1 MKKIPF
7 LSFFGMT
14 KELTALSSYISI
26 TDDRAA
32 VIENCKQIVE
42 CSEIMAKVLTG
53 SFEIEIWGS
62 GLTMSNFCSDSVQT
76 GSYRDFIENKNCE
89 FGLEEV
95 FKSIFPIKDF
105 SGTGELEFV
114 KYELEEP
121 KYDVDEC
128 IKRDMT
134 YAAPVKATLRLVVWD
149 VDEATGSRSIHDIKE
164 QDVYMGDIPLMTDK
178 GTFIVNGTER
188 VVVSQMH
195 RSPGVF
201 FDNDK
206 GKTVASGK
214 YLFAA
219 RVIPYRGSWLD
230 FEFDA
235 KDLLYARID
244 RRRKLPVTSI
254 LYSLYSKET
263 EEKLKELAK
272 EGKKID
278 RSEIKGMDKEE
289 ILSYFYDVDTYVAD
303 KKGWKSKFVPE
314 RFRGVKFA
322 FDLIDAESGKTV
334 WESGKKI
341 PARAAQKLV
350 DEGLEFYRV
359 AEDQLL
365 GKFLATA
372 LVEKKTGEV
381 VADAGAEINQELLD
395 KIKEAK
401 INEIKVLYI
410 DNVNVGPYI
419 RNTLEVDKNHSR
431 EDALLD
437 IYRVMRPGEPPTYET
452 ADALFKSLFFDN
464 ERYDLSS
471 VGRVKMNT
479 ALDIPFEEAPDT
491 YRTLRKDDILRIVK
505 RLVELRDGH
514 GEVDDIDHLGN
525 RRVRSVGELMENQYR
540 MGLLRMERAIRE
552 RMSSEVLNNVK
563 PQDLV
568 NAKPI
573 ASVIREF
580 FGSSQLS
587 QFMDQNN
594 PLSEITHKRRLSA
607 LGPGGLSRDRAGFEV
622 RDVHPTH
629 YGRICPIET
638 PEGPNIGLINSLS
651 TYARINKYGFIECP
665 YRKIVN
671 GRVTDEVVYL
681 SADQEGKYIIAE
693 ANAEVRDD
701 GTFVKDT
708 IACRKAGEFEF
719 HAPEDI
725 NFIDVSP
732 KQLVSVATALIPFL
746 ENDDANRALMGSN
759 MQRQGVPLLRSE
771 APLVGTGMEATVA
784 KDSGAT
790 VVCKYDGVVDAV
802 DANRIVVRSM
812 NKNSDGVG
820 VEIYKLSKF
829 RRSNQ
834 NTCINQVPLVKVG
847 DVVKAGDIMA
857 DGPCT
862 DMGELALGKNMLV
875 AFMPW
880 NGLNYEDA
888 ILLSERV
895 SRDDVLTSLHIE
907 EFEVMARD
915 TKLGQEEITRDI
927 PNVGEEALRNLDEA
941 GIVYIG
947 AEVKAGDI
955 LVGKVTPKGESPVT
969 PEEKLLRAI
978 FGEKA
983 SDVRDTSL
991 RVQPGIEGIVVD
1003 VHVFSRRGVEKDE
1016 RALAI
1021 EQQEISQLAKD
1032 RDDEIAIIRKVF
1044 DARLKEMLIGQTVVD
1059 APKGI
1064 AKKSVLTEE
1073 SFADVPSSQWR
1084 KIVVKDE
1091 EVMARIEEF
1100 AAAFDARVA
1109 GVQKHFD
1116 DKVEKVQRGD
1126 DLLPG
1131 VLKTVKVFIATKRKM
1146 QTGDKMAGRHGNKG
1160 TVSRVLPLEDM
1171 PYTEDGTP
1179 VDIVLNPLGVPSRMN
1194 VGQILETH
1202 LGWAA
1207 KELGKQLN
1215 EMCEQY
1221 KRGEKTLEEL
1231 NNKLKEIY
1239 GEKQYKRE
1247 IADLTTE
1254 EKVEMIKNVKN
1265 GIPMATP
1272 VFDGAHE
1279 EDINRMLSMAG
1290 LPTSGQID
1298 LYDGRT
1304 GEKFDRKVTVGIIY
1318 MIKLHHI
1325 VDEKMHARSVGPY
1338 SLVTQQ
1344 PLGGKA
1350 QFGGQ
1355 RFGEM
1360 EVWALQAYGAA
1371 YTLQEMMT
1379 VKSDDVNGR
1388 TKVYEAIVRGE
1399 EGFEAGAP
1407 ESFNVLVKEIKSLCL
1422 NIELQNEAV

>member
-1 MKKIPF
+1 MKESYTSKRRVRKNFGKI
-7 LSFFGMT
+7 
-14 KELTALSSYISI
+14 
-26 TDDRAA
+26 DA
-32 VIENCKQIVE
+32 VSEMPSLIE
-42 CSEIMAKVLTG
+42 
-53 SFEIEIWGS
+53 
-62 GLTMSNFCSDSVQT
+62 VQT
-76 GSYRDFIENKNCE
+76 GSYASFIEENKNAEPCE

-105 SGTGELEFV
+105 SGNGELEFV

-149 VDEATGSRSIHDIKE
+149 TDEATGAKSIHDIKE

-178 GTFIVNGTER
+178 GTFICNGTER

-201 FDNDK
+201 FDHDK

-235 KDLLYARID
+235 KDLVYARID

-263 EEKLKELAK
+263 EEKIKQLAK

-278 RSEIKGMDKEE
+278 RAEVKGMDKEE
-289 ILSYFYDVDTYVAD
+289 ILNYFYETDTYVAD
-303 KKGWKSKFVPE
+303 KKNWKAKFVPE
-314 RFRGVKFA
+314 RMKGVKFD
-322 FDLIDAESGKTV
+322 FDLINAKSGDVVLERGRKLTPR
-334 WESGKKI
+334 S
-341 PARAAQKLV
+341 AQKLA
-350 DEGLEFYRV
+350 DEGLEYYV
-359 AEDQLL
+359 VSKEQMY
-365 GKFLATA
+365 GKFLAGNVVDA
-372 LVEKKTGEV
+372 KTGEII
-381 VADAGAEINQELLD
+381 AEAGAELNEELLD
-395 KIKEAK
+395 KIAKAK
-401 INEIKVLYI
+401 IGEIKTLFI
-410 DNVNVGPYI
+410 DGVNVGPYI
-419 RNTLEVDKNHSR
+419 RNTLEADKNSCR
-431 EDALLD
+431 EEALLD

-452 ADALFKSLFFDN
+452 ADQLFKSLFFDN

-471 VGRVKMNT
+471 VGRVKMNV
-479 ALDIPFEEAPDT
+479 ALDISFDDAPDT

-505 RLVELRDGH
+505 RLVELRDGK

-607 LGPGGLSRDRAGFEV
+607 LGPGGLSRERAGFEV

-665 YRKIVN
+665 YRKVVN
-671 GRVTDEVVYL
+671 GVVTNEVVYL
-681 SADQEGKYIIAE
+681 SANEEGKFKIAE
-693 ANAEVRDD
+693 ANAKVKED
-701 GTFVKDT
+701 GHFENDL

-719 HAPEDI
+719 AHPEEID
-725 NFIDVSP
+725 FIDVSP

-790 VVCKYDGVVDAV
+790 VVAKYDGIVDAV
-802 DANRIVVRSM
+802 DANRIVVRS
-812 NKNSDGVG
+812 KDGNAADMG
-820 VEIYKLSKF
+820 VEIYKLQKF

-847 DVVKAGDIMA
+847 DEVKAGDIMA

-862 DMGELALGKNMLV
+862 DMGELALGKNVLV

-895 SRDDVLTSLHIE
+895 SRDDVFTSLHIE

-1016 RALAI
+1016 RALSI
-1021 EQQEISQLAKD
+1021 EQEEISQLAKD
-1032 RDDEIAIIRKVF
+1032 RDDEIAIIRRNY
-1044 DARLKEMLIGQTVVD
+1044 DARLKSMLLGQVVVD

-1064 AKKSVLTEE
+1064 AKNSTLTEE
-1073 SFADVPSSQWR
+1073 ALETVPSSQWR
-1084 KIVVKDE
+1084 KIIVKDE
-1091 EVMARIEEF
+1091 DVMAKVEEF
-1100 AAAFDARVA
+1100 SAAFDARVEKI
-1109 GVQKHFD
+1109 QKHFD
-1116 DKVEKVQRGD
+1116 NKVEKVQRGD

-1131 VLKTVKVFIATKRKM
+1131 VLKMVKVFIATKRKI
-1146 QTGDKMAGRHGNKG
+1146 QSGDKIAGRHGNKG
-1160 TVSRVLPLEDM
+1160 TISRVLPLQDM
-1171 PYTEDGTP
+1171 PYMEDGTP

-1207 KELGKQLN
+1207 SELGKQLN

-1221 KRGEKTLEEL
+1221 KRGEKTIDEL
-1231 NNKLKEIY
+1231 NAKLKAIY
-1239 GEKQYKRE
+1239 GEKQYKNDIE
-1247 IADLTTE
+1247 PMNEA
-1254 EKVEMIKNVKN
+1254 EKLEMISNLKN
-1265 GIPMATP
+1265 GVPMATP

-1279 EDINRMLSMAG
+1279 DDINNMLELAG

-1304 GEKFDRKVTVGIIY
+1304 GEKFDRKVTVGTIY

-1371 YTLQEMMT
+1371 YTLQEMLT

-1388 TKVYEAIVRGE
+1388 TKVYEAIVRGDD
-1399 EGFEAGAP
+1399 GFEAGVP

-1422 NIELQNEAV
+1422 NVELLNEEV

>member
-1 MKKIPF
+1 
-7 LSFFGMT
+7 
-14 KELTALSSYISI
+14 
-26 TDDRAA
+26 
-32 VIENCKQIVE
+32 
-42 CSEIMAKVLTG
+42 
-53 SFEIEIWGS
+53 
-62 GLTMSNFCSDSVQT
+62 
-76 GSYRDFIENKNCE
+76 
-89 FGLEEV
+89 
-95 FKSIFPIKDF
+95 
-105 SGTGELEFV
+105 
-114 KYELEEP
+114 
-121 KYDVDEC
+121 
-128 IKRDMT
+128 
-134 YAAPVKATLRLVVWD
+134 
-149 VDEATGSRSIHDIKE
+149 
-164 QDVYMGDIPLMTDK
+164 
-178 GTFIVNGTER
+178 
-188 VVVSQMH
+188 
-195 RSPGVF
+195 
-201 FDNDK
+201 
-206 GKTVASGK
+206 
-214 YLFAA
+214 
-219 RVIPYRGSWLD
+219 
-230 FEFDA
+230 
-235 KDLLYARID
+235 
-244 RRRKLPVTSI
+244 
-254 LYSLYSKET
+254 
-263 EEKLKELAK
+263 
-272 EGKKID
+272 
-278 RSEIKGMDKEE
+278 
-289 ILSYFYDVDTYVAD
+289 
-303 KKGWKSKFVPE
+303 
-314 RFRGVKFA
+314 
-322 FDLIDAESGKTV
+322 
-334 WESGKKI
+334 
-341 PARAAQKLV
+341 
-350 DEGLEFYRV
+350 
-359 AEDQLL
+359 
-365 GKFLATA
+365 
-372 LVEKKTGEV
+372 
-381 VADAGAEINQELLD
+381 
-395 KIKEAK
+395 
-401 INEIKVLYI
+401 
-410 DNVNVGPYI
+410 
-419 RNTLEVDKNHSR
+419 
-431 EDALLD
+431 
-437 IYRVMRPGEPPTYET
+437 
-452 ADALFKSLFFDN
+452 
-464 ERYDLSS
+464 
-471 VGRVKMNT
+471 
-479 ALDIPFEEAPDT
+479 
-491 YRTLRKDDILRIVK
+491 
-505 RLVELRDGH
+505 
-514 GEVDDIDHLGN
+514 
-525 RRVRSVGELMENQYR
+525 
-540 MGLLRMERAIRE
+540 
-552 RMSSEVLNNVK
+552 
-563 PQDLV
+563 
-568 NAKPI
+568 
-573 ASVIREF
+573 
-580 FGSSQLS
+580 
-587 QFMDQNN
+587 
-594 PLSEITHKRRLSA
+594 
-607 LGPGGLSRDRAGFEV
+607 
-622 RDVHPTH
+622 
-629 YGRICPIET
+629 
-638 PEGPNIGLINSLS
+638 
-651 TYARINKYGFIECP
+651 
-665 YRKIVN
+665 
-671 GRVTDEVVYL
+671 
-681 SADQEGKYIIAE
+681 
-693 ANAEVRDD
+693 
-701 GTFVKDT
+701 
-708 IACRKAGEFEF
+708 
-719 HAPEDI
+719 
-725 NFIDVSP
+725 
-732 KQLVSVATALIPFL
+732 
-746 ENDDANRALMGSN
+746 

-1044 DARLKEMLIGQTVVD
+1044 DARLKEMLIGQTVID

-1073 SFADVPSSQWR
+1073 SFADIPSSQWR

-1100 AAAFDARVA
+1100 AAAFDTRVA

>member
-1 MKKIPF
+1 MLESYTGKRRVRRSFGKI
-7 LSFFGMT
+7 
-14 KELTALSSYISI
+14 
-26 TDDRAA
+26 DA
-32 VIENCKQIVE
+32 VADMPNLIE
-42 CSEIMAKVLTG
+42 
-53 SFEIEIWGS
+53 
-62 GLTMSNFCSDSVQT
+62 VQK
-76 GSYRDFIENKNCE
+76 GSYDSFIEADKNAEKSE

-95 FKSIFPIKDF
+95 FNSIFPIKDF
-105 SGTGELEFV
+105 SGNGELEFV

-121 KYDVDEC
+121 KYDVEEC
-128 IKRDMT
+128 FKRDMT
-134 YAAPVKATLRLVVWD
+134 YAAPIKATLRLVVWD
-149 VDEATGSRSIHDIKE
+149 TDEATGAKSIHDIKE

-178 GTFIVNGTER
+178 GTFIFNGTER

-201 FDNDK
+201 FDHDK

-219 RVIPYRGSWLD
+219 RIIPYRGSWLD

-263 EEKLKELAK
+263 EEKIKELAK

-278 RSEIKGMDKEE
+278 PSEIKGMSKEE
-289 ILSYFYDVDTYVAD
+289 ILAYFYDVETFVAD
-303 KKGWKSKFVPE
+303 KKNWKAKFIPE
-314 RFRGVKFA
+314 RVKGVKFD
-322 FDLIDAESGKTV
+322 FDLINVKTGEV
-334 WESGKKI
+334 AWEAGKKLTV
-341 PARAAQKLV
+341 RSAQKLV
-350 DEGLEFYRV
+350 DDGLEYFQV
-359 AEDQLL
+359 APQQLI

-372 LVEKKTGEV
+372 VVEKKTGEII
-381 VADAGAEINQELLD
+381 ADAGDEITEELLANIT
-395 KIKEAK
+395 KAK
-401 INEIKVLYI
+401 IGEIKTLYI
-410 DNVNVGPYI
+410 DGVNVGPYI
-419 RNTLEVDKNHSR
+419 RNTLAVDKNSCR
-431 EDALLD
+431 EEALLD
-437 IYRVMRPGEPPTYET
+437 IYRVMRPGEPPLLET
-452 ADALFKSLFFDN
+452 AEQLFKSLFFDL

-471 VGRVKMNT
+471 VGRVKMNI

-491 YRTLRKDDILRIVK
+491 LRVLRGDDILRIVK
-505 RLVELRDGH
+505 RLVELRDGK

-552 RMSSEVLNNVK
+552 RMSSEVLANVK

-573 ASVIREF
+573 AAVIREF

-607 LGPGGLSRDRAGFEV
+607 LGPGGLSRERAGFEV

-665 YRKIVN
+665 YRKVVD
-671 GRVTDEVVYL
+671 GVVTSEVVYL
-681 SADQEGKYIIAE
+681 SADEEGKFKIAE
-693 ANAEVRDD
+693 ANAKVKADGHFEDD
-701 GTFVKDT
+701 L

-719 HAPEDI
+719 AQPEEID
-725 NFIDVSP
+725 FIDVSP

-771 APLVGTGMEATVA
+771 APLVGTGIEAAVA

-790 VVCKYDGVVDAV
+790 VVAKYDGIVDAV
-802 DANRIVVRSM
+802 DANRIVVRS
-812 NKNSDGVG
+812 KDGNATDVG

-847 DVVKAGDIMA
+847 DEVKAGDIMA

-862 DMGELALGKNMLV
+862 DMGELALGKNVLV

-895 SRDDVLTSLHIE
+895 SRDDVFTSLHIE

-1016 RALAI
+1016 RALSI
-1021 EQQEISQLAKD
+1021 EQEEISQLAKD
-1032 RDDEIAIIRKVF
+1032 RDDELAIIRRSF
-1044 DARLKEMLIGQTVVD
+1044 ETRLKSMLLGQTVVD

-1064 AKKSVLTEE
+1064 AKNAVVSEE
-1073 SFADVPSSQWR
+1073 ILAELPSSQWR
-1084 KIVVKDE
+1084 KIVVSDE
-1091 EVMARIEEF
+1091 DVMAKVEELL
-1100 AAAFDARVA
+1100 AAFDARNA
-1109 GVQKHFD
+1109 KIQKHFE

-1131 VLKTVKVFIATKRKM
+1131 VLKMVKVFIATKRKI
-1146 QTGDKMAGRHGNKG
+1146 QSGDKIAGRHGNKG
-1160 TVSRVLPLEDM
+1160 TISRVLPLQDM
-1171 PYTEDGTP
+1171 PYMEDGTP

-1221 KRGEKTLEEL
+1221 KRGEKTLDEL
-1231 NNKLKEIY
+1231 NNRLREVY
-1239 GEKQYKRE
+1239 GEKQYNRD
-1247 IADLTTE
+1247 IAPMNEPELL
-1254 EKVEMIKNVKN
+1254 EMVSNLKSGV
-1265 GIPMATP
+1265 PTATP

-1279 EDINRMLSMAG
+1279 EDINNMLSMAG

-1371 YTLQEMMT
+1371 YTLQEMLT

-1388 TKVYEAIVRGE
+1388 TKVYESIVRGDD
-1399 EGFEAGAP
+1399 GFEAGIP

-1422 NIELQNEAV
+1422 NVEMLSDEA

>member
-1 MKKIPF
+1 
-7 LSFFGMT
+7 
-14 KELTALSSYISI
+14 
-26 TDDRAA
+26 
-32 VIENCKQIVE
+32 
-42 CSEIMAKVLTG
+42 
-53 SFEIEIWGS
+53 
-62 GLTMSNFCSDSVQT
+62 
-76 GSYRDFIENKNCE
+76 
-89 FGLEEV
+89 
-95 FKSIFPIKDF
+95 
-105 SGTGELEFV
+105 
-114 KYELEEP
+114 
-121 KYDVDEC
+121 
-128 IKRDMT
+128 
-134 YAAPVKATLRLVVWD
+134 
-149 VDEATGSRSIHDIKE
+149 
-164 QDVYMGDIPLMTDK
+164 
-178 GTFIVNGTER
+178 
-188 VVVSQMH
+188 
-195 RSPGVF
+195 
-201 FDNDK
+201 
-206 GKTVASGK
+206 
-214 YLFAA
+214 
-219 RVIPYRGSWLD
+219 
-230 FEFDA
+230 
-235 KDLLYARID
+235 
-244 RRRKLPVTSI
+244 
-254 LYSLYSKET
+254 
-263 EEKLKELAK
+263 
-272 EGKKID
+272 
-278 RSEIKGMDKEE
+278 
-289 ILSYFYDVDTYVAD
+289 
-303 KKGWKSKFVPE
+303 
-314 RFRGVKFA
+314 
-322 FDLIDAESGKTV
+322 
-334 WESGKKI
+334 
-341 PARAAQKLV
+341 
-350 DEGLEFYRV
+350 
-359 AEDQLL
+359 
-365 GKFLATA
+365 
-372 LVEKKTGEV
+372 
-381 VADAGAEINQELLD
+381 
-395 KIKEAK
+395 
-401 INEIKVLYI
+401 
-410 DNVNVGPYI
+410 
-419 RNTLEVDKNHSR
+419 
-431 EDALLD
+431 
-437 IYRVMRPGEPPTYET
+437 
-452 ADALFKSLFFDN
+452 
-464 ERYDLSS
+464 
-471 VGRVKMNT
+471 
-479 ALDIPFEEAPDT
+479 
-491 YRTLRKDDILRIVK
+491 
-505 RLVELRDGH
+505 
-514 GEVDDIDHLGN
+514 
-525 RRVRSVGELMENQYR
+525 
-540 MGLLRMERAIRE
+540 
-552 RMSSEVLNNVK
+552 
-563 PQDLV
+563 
-568 NAKPI
+568 
-573 ASVIREF
+573 
-580 FGSSQLS
+580 
-587 QFMDQNN
+587 
-594 PLSEITHKRRLSA
+594 
-607 LGPGGLSRDRAGFEV
+607 
-622 RDVHPTH
+622 
-629 YGRICPIET
+629 
-638 PEGPNIGLINSLS
+638 
-651 TYARINKYGFIECP
+651 
-665 YRKIVN
+665 
-671 GRVTDEVVYL
+671 
-681 SADQEGKYIIAE
+681 
-693 ANAEVRDD
+693 
-701 GTFVKDT
+701 
-708 IACRKAGEFEF
+708 
-719 HAPEDI
+719 
-725 NFIDVSP
+725 
-732 KQLVSVATALIPFL
+732 
-746 ENDDANRALMGSN
+746 
-759 MQRQGVPLLRSE
+759 
-771 APLVGTGMEATVA
+771 MEATVA

>member
-1 MKKIPF
+1 MKESYTSKKRVRKNFGKI
-7 LSFFGMT
+7 
-14 KELTALSSYISI
+14 
-26 TDDRAA
+26 DA
-32 VIENCKQIVE
+32 VIDMP
-42 CSEIMAKVLTG
+42 SL
-53 SFEIEIWGS
+53 IE
-62 GLTMSNFCSDSVQT
+62 VQT
-76 GSYRDFIENKNCE
+76 GSYSSFINNVEMDGSHCE

-95 FKSIFPIKDF
+95 FKSVFPISDF
-105 SGTGELEFV
+105 AGNGELEFV

-128 IKRDMT
+128 LRRDLT
-134 YAAPVKATLRLVVWD
+134 YSAPVKATLRLVVFD
-149 VDEATGSRSIHDIKE
+149 VDEATGSKSIHDIKE
-164 QDVYMGDIPLMTDK
+164 QEVYMGDLPLMTDR
-178 GTFIVNGTER
+178 GTFIFNGTER

-201 FDNDK
+201 FDSDQ
-206 GKTVASGK
+206 GKTTNTGK
-214 YLFAA
+214 LLFAA
-219 RVIPYRGSWLD
+219 RIIPYRGSWLD

-235 KDLLYARID
+235 KDILYARID
-244 RRRKLPVTSI
+244 RRRKLPLTSL

-263 EEKLKELAK
+263 MDRIAKGEDVPDEEL
-272 EGKKID
+272 
-278 RSEIKGMDKEE
+278 KGMDKEE
-289 ILSYFYDVDTYVAD
+289 ILSYFYEADTYTAS
-303 KKGWKSKFVPE
+303 KKGWKVSFNAEHMKGV
-314 RFRGVKFA
+314 RFD
-322 FDLIDAESGKTV
+322 FDLVDAKTGKVV
-334 WESGKKI
+334 WEANKKLT
-341 PARAAQKLV
+341 PRMAKKLAEDGLESYLV
-350 DEGLEFYRV
+350 DDVRLY
-359 AEDQLL
+359 
-365 GKFLATA
+365 GKYLAKA
-372 LVEKKTGEV
+372 VVDKKTGEII
-381 VADAGAEINQELLD
+381 ADAGAELNEEVLG
-395 KIKEAK
+395 KIKDAK
-401 INEIKVLYI
+401 INELQILFI
-410 DNVNVGPYI
+410 DGVNVGPYI
-419 RNTLEVDKNHSR
+419 RNTLEVDKNHCR
-431 EDALLD
+431 EEALLD
-437 IYRVMRPGEPPTYET
+437 IYRVMRPGEPATL
-452 ADALFKSLFFDN
+452 DASHQLFKALFFDN

-471 VGRVKMNT
+471 VGRVKMNH
-479 ALDIPFEEAPDT
+479 ALDIDFNDAPDT
-491 YRTLRKDDILRIVK
+491 CRVLRKDDILRIVK
-505 RLVELRDGH
+505 HLIDLRDGK
-514 GEVDDIDHLGN
+514 GEPDDIDHLGN

-552 RMSSEVLNNVK
+552 KMGAEVLNNVK

-573 ASVIREF
+573 AAVVREF

-607 LGPGGLSRDRAGFEV
+607 LGPGGLSRERAGIEV

-638 PEGPNIGLINSLS
+638 PEGPNIGLINSLA

-665 YRKIVN
+665 YRKVVN
-671 GRVTDEVVYL
+671 GVVTKDVVYL
-681 SADQEGKYIIAE
+681 SADEEGKVIIAE
-693 ANAEVRDD
+693 ANAKVKDD
-701 GTFVKDT
+701 GHFEHDMIT
-708 IACRKAGEFEF
+708 CRKNGEVLF
-719 HAPEDI
+719 AKPEEI
-725 NFIDVSP
+725 NYIDVSP

-759 MQRQGVPLLRSE
+759 MQRQGVPLLRNE
-771 APLVGTGMEATVA
+771 APLVGTGIEATVA

-790 VVCKYDGVVDAV
+790 LVAKYDGIVDSV
-802 DANRIVVRSM
+802 DANRIVIRSDDKHAS
-812 NKNSDGVG
+812 NVG
-820 VEIYKLSKF
+820 VEIYRLQKF

-847 DVVKAGDIMA
+847 DKIKAGDIIA

-862 DMGELALGKNMLV
+862 DLGELALGKNVLV

-888 ILLSERV
+888 ILLSERI

-915 TKLGQEEITRDI
+915 TKLGAEEITRDI

-991 RVQPGIEGIVVD
+991 RVQPGIEGVVVD
-1003 VHVFSRRGVEKDE
+1003 VQVFSRRGIEKDE
-1016 RALAI
+1016 RALSI
-1021 EQQEISQLAKD
+1021 EQEEISHLAKD
-1032 RDDEIAIIRKVF
+1032 RDDEIAIVRRSF
-1044 DARLKEMLIGQTVVD
+1044 DARLKAMLIDQTTVD
-1059 APKGI
+1059 APKEIG
-1064 AKKSVLTEE
+1064 KKVKLTAEILD
-1073 SFADVPSSQWR
+1073 SVPSALWR
-1084 KIVVKDE
+1084 KIAVKDE
-1091 EVMARIEEF
+1091 KVMREIEEF
-1100 AAAFDARVA
+1100 TAAFDARVA
-1109 GVQKHFD
+1109 KIHAHFEN
-1116 DKVEKVQRGD
+1116 KVEKVQRGD

-1131 VLKTVKVFIATKRKM
+1131 VMKMVKVFIATKRKM

-1160 TVSRVLPLEDM
+1160 TVSRVLPLQDM
-1171 PYTEDGTP
+1171 PYMEDGTP

-1215 EMCEQY
+1215 ELCEQY
-1221 KRGEKTLEEL
+1221 KKGEKTLEDL
-1231 NNKLKEIY
+1231 NNRLKEIY
-1239 GEKQYKRE
+1239 GEKQYKAE
-1247 IADLTTE
+1247 IAPLNKA
-1254 EKVEMIKNVKN
+1254 EKMELVSHLKD

-1272 VFDGAHE
+1272 VFDGATGD
-1279 EDINRMLSMAG
+1279 DINRMLEMAG

-1371 YTLQEMMT
+1371 YTLQEMLT
-1379 VKSDDVNGR
+1379 VKSDDVSGR
-1388 TKVYEAIVRGE
+1388 TKVYESIIRGE
-1399 EGFEAGAP
+1399 DTFNTGVP

-1422 NIELQNEAV
+1422 NVEMLNEEV

>member
-1 MKKIPF
+1 MKESYTSKRRVRRN
-7 LSFFGMT
+7 FGR
-14 KELTALSSYISI
+14 I
-26 TDDRAA
+26 DA
-32 VIENCKQIVE
+32 VADMPSLIE
-42 CSEIMAKVLTG
+42 
-53 SFEIEIWGS
+53 
-62 GLTMSNFCSDSVQT
+62 VQT
-76 GSYRDFIENKNCE
+76 GSYADFIETNREKGQCE

-105 SGTGELEFV
+105 SGNGELEFV

-149 VDEATGSRSIHDIKE
+149 VDEATGAKSIHDIKE

-178 GTFIVNGTER
+178 GTFIFNGTER

-201 FDNDK
+201 FDHDK

-219 RVIPYRGSWLD
+219 RIIPYRGSWLD

-235 KDLLYARID
+235 KDLVYARID

-263 EEKLKELAK
+263 EDKIKELKAQ
-272 EGKKID
+272 GKKID
-278 RSEIKGMDKEE
+278 PSEIKGMDKEE

-303 KKGWKSKFVPE
+303 KKNWKVKFMPE
-314 RFRGVKFA
+314 RMKGVKFD
-322 FDLIDAESGKTV
+322 FDLINTKTGEVV
-334 WESGKKI
+334 WEKGKKLT
-341 PARAAQKLV
+341 PRSAQKLV
-350 DEGLEFYRV
+350 DEGLEYYRI
-359 AEDQLL
+359 APDQLF

-372 LVEKKTGEV
+372 VINPKTGEV
-381 VADAGAEINQELLD
+381 IADAGTELNEEVLNN
-395 KIKEAK
+395 ISSAK
-401 INEIKVLYI
+401 VGEIKVLYI
-410 DNVNVGPYI
+410 DGVNVGPYI
-419 RNTLEVDKNHSR
+419 RNTLEMDKNHNR
-431 EDALLD
+431 EEALLD

-452 ADALFKSLFFDN
+452 ADQLFRALFFDN

-471 VGRVKMNT
+471 VGRVKMNV
-479 ALDIPFEEAPDT
+479 ALDISFEDAPDT

-505 RLVELRDGH
+505 RLVELRDGK

-552 RMSSEVLNNVK
+552 RMSSESLNNVK

-665 YRKIVN
+665 YRKVVN
-671 GRVTDEVVYL
+671 GVVTNEVVYL
-681 SADQEGKYIIAE
+681 SADEESKYKIAE
-693 ANAEVRDD
+693 ANAKVKDD
-701 GTFVKDT
+701 GHFENDL

-719 HAPEDI
+719 AHPEEVD
-725 NFIDVSP
+725 FIDVSP
-732 KQLVSVATALIPFL
+732 QQLVSVATALIPFL
-746 ENDDANRALMGSN
+746 ENDDANRALMGAN

-771 APLVGTGMEATVA
+771 APLVGTGMEAAVA

-790 VVCKYDGVVDAV
+790 VVAKYDGIVDAV
-802 DANRIVVRSM
+802 DANRIVVRSL
-812 NKNSDGVG
+812 NDNVADAG
-820 VEIYKLSKF
+820 VEIYKLQKF

-847 DVVKAGDIMA
+847 DHVKAGDIMA

-862 DMGELALGKNMLV
+862 DMGELALGRNLLV

-888 ILLSERV
+888 ILLSENI
-895 SRDDVLTSLHIE
+895 SRKDILTSLHIE

-1016 RALAI
+1016 RALSI
-1021 EQQEISQLAKD
+1021 EQEEISQLAKD
-1032 RDDEIAIIRKVF
+1032 RDDEIAIIRRSF
-1044 DARLKEMLIGQTVVD
+1044 EARLKSMLLGQKVVD

-1064 AKKSVLTEE
+1064 AKNSTITEE
-1073 SFADVPSSQWR
+1073 ALDSVPSAQWR
-1084 KIVVKDE
+1084 KIVVKNE
-1091 EVMARIEEF
+1091 EVMAKVEEF
-1100 AAAFDARVA
+1100 LAAFDARVER
-1109 GVQKHFD
+1109 VQKHFE

-1131 VLKTVKVFIATKRKM
+1131 VLKMVKVFIATKRKI
-1146 QTGDKMAGRHGNKG
+1146 QTGDKIAGRHGNKG
-1160 TVSRVLPLEDM
+1160 TISRVLPLQDM
-1171 PYTEDGTP
+1171 PYMEDGTP

-1207 KELGKQLN
+1207 SELGKQLN

-1221 KRGEKTLEEL
+1221 KRGEKTIDEL
-1231 NNKLKEIY
+1231 NAKLKAIY
-1239 GEKQYKRE
+1239 GDKQYKNDIE
-1247 IADLTTE
+1247 PMTE
-1254 EKVEMIKNVKN
+1254 AEKLEMISNLKN
-1265 GIPMATP
+1265 GVPMATP

-1279 EDINRMLSMAG
+1279 EDINNMLSLAG

-1304 GEKFDRKVTVGIIY
+1304 GEKFDRKVTVGTIY

-1371 YTLQEMMT
+1371 YTLQEMLT

-1388 TKVYEAIVRGE
+1388 TKVYEAIVRGDD
-1399 EGFEAGAP
+1399 GFEAGVP

-1422 NIELQNEAV
+1422 NVEMLNEEV

>member
-1 MKKIPF
+1 MKESYTSKRRVRRN
-7 LSFFGMT
+7 FGR
-14 KELTALSSYISI
+14 I
-26 TDDRAA
+26 DA
-32 VIENCKQIVE
+32 VADMPSLIE
-42 CSEIMAKVLTG
+42 
-53 SFEIEIWGS
+53 
-62 GLTMSNFCSDSVQT
+62 VQK
-76 GSYRDFIENKNCE
+76 GSYDSFIQAKGAEKCE

-95 FKSIFPIKDF
+95 FKSIFPIRDF
-105 SGTGELEFV
+105 SGNGELEFV
-114 KYELEEP
+114 SYELEEP

-149 VDEATGSRSIHDIKE
+149 TDEATGAKSIHDIKE

-178 GTFIVNGTER
+178 GTFIFNGTER

-201 FDNDK
+201 FDHDK
-206 GKTVASGK
+206 GKTMASGK

-219 RVIPYRGSWLD
+219 RIIPYRGSWLD

-235 KDLLYARID
+235 KDLVYARID
-244 RRRKLPVTSI
+244 RRRKLPVTSV

-263 EEKLKELAK
+263 EDKIAALAK
-272 EGKKID
+272 EGKVID
-278 RSEIKGMDKEE
+278 PADVKGMDKEE
-289 ILSYFYDVDTYVAD
+289 ILNYFYEADTYIAE
-303 KKGWKSKFVPE
+303 KKNWKVKFIPE
-314 RFRGVKFA
+314 RMKGIKFD
-322 FDLIDAESGKTV
+322 FDLVDAKSGEV
-334 WESGKKI
+334 VLEAGKKLS
-341 PARAAQKLV
+341 PRSAKKLA
-350 DEGLEFYRV
+350 DDGLEFYKV
-359 AEDQLL
+359 TAQQML
-365 GKFLATA
+365 GKFLAQNVVVA
-372 LVEKKTGEV
+372 KTGEV
-381 VADAGAEINQELLD
+381 LAEAGDEITEEILEKFAAN
-395 KIKEAK
+395 KIT
-401 INEIKVLYI
+401 EIKTLFI
-410 DNVNVGPYI
+410 DGINVGPYI
-419 RNTLEVDKNHSR
+419 RNTLAADKNTCR
-431 EDALLD
+431 EEALLD
-437 IYRVMRPGEPPTYET
+437 IYRVMRPGDPPTYET
-452 ADALFKSLFFDN
+452 SDALFHALFFDKD
-464 ERYDLSS
+464 RYDLSS
-471 VGRVKMNT
+471 VGRVKINA
-479 ALDIPFEEAPDT
+479 ALDISFEDAPDT
-491 YRTLRKDDILRIVK
+491 LGILRKDDILRIVK
-505 RLVELRDGH
+505 RLCELRDGK

-552 RMSSEVLNNVK
+552 RMSSENLNNVK

-638 PEGPNIGLINSLS
+638 PEGPNIGLINSLA

-665 YRKIVN
+665 YRKVVN
-671 GRVTDEVVYL
+671 GVVTNDVVYL
-681 SADQEGKYIIAE
+681 SANEEGKFKIAE
-693 ANAEVRDD
+693 ANAKVKED
-701 GTFVKDT
+701 GHFENEL

-719 HAPEDI
+719 AHPEEID
-725 NFIDVSP
+725 FIDVSP

-746 ENDDANRALMGSN
+746 ENDDANRALMGAN

-771 APLVGTGMEATVA
+771 APLVGTGVEGVVA

-790 VVCKYDGVVDAV
+790 VVCKADGIVDAV
-802 DANRIVVRSM
+802 DATRIVVRS
-812 NKNSDGVG
+812 KDEHAADAGVD
-820 VEIYKLSKF
+820 IYRLQKF

-847 DVVKAGDIMA
+847 DEVKAGDIMA
-857 DGPCT
+857 DGQCT
-862 DMGELALGKNMLV
+862 EMGELALGKNVLV

-888 ILLSERV
+888 ILLSERI
-895 SRDDVLTSLHIE
+895 SRDDVFTSLHIE

-1016 RALAI
+1016 RALSI
-1021 EQQEISQLAKD
+1021 EQEEISALAKD
-1032 RDDEIAIIRKVF
+1032 RDDEIAIIRRNVE
-1044 DARLKEMLIGQTVVD
+1044 ARLKAMLLGQTVVD
-1059 APKGI
+1059 APKGSI
-1064 AKKSVLTEE
+1064 AKNAKVTEE
-1073 SFADVPSSQWR
+1073 ALDNIPSSQWR

-1091 EVMARIEEF
+1091 TTMANVEELLN
-1100 AAAFDARVA
+1100 AFDSRLEKI
-1109 GVQKHFD
+1109 QKHFD

-1131 VLKTVKVFIATKRKM
+1131 VLKMVKVFIATKRKI
-1146 QTGDKMAGRHGNKG
+1146 QSGDKIAGRHGNKG
-1160 TVSRVLPLEDM
+1160 TISRVLPLQDM
-1171 PYTEDGTP
+1171 PYMEDGTP

-1207 KELGKQLN
+1207 KKLGQQVNELW
-1215 EMCEQY
+1215 EQV
-1221 KRGEKTLEEL
+1221 KAGQKDEKEL
-1231 NNKLKEIY
+1231 RAKLKDVY
-1239 GEKQYKRE
+1239 GEKQYNRE
-1247 IADLTTE
+1247 IANMSSEELDLM
-1254 EKVEMIKNVKN
+1254 VPNLKN

-1272 VFDGAHE
+1272 VFDGASGD
-1279 EDINRMLSMAG
+1279 DINEMLTKAG

-1371 YTLQEMMT
+1371 YTLQEMLT

-1399 EGFEAGAP
+1399 DSFEAGIP
-1407 ESFNVLVKEIKSLCL
+1407 ESFNVLTKEIKSLCL
-1422 NIELQNEAV
+1422 NVELLNEEV

>member
-1 MKKIPF
+1 MKESYTSKRRVRRN
-7 LSFFGMT
+7 FGR
-14 KELTALSSYISI
+14 I
-26 TDDRAA
+26 DA
-32 VIENCKQIVE
+32 VSDMPSLIE
-42 CSEIMAKVLTG
+42 
-53 SFEIEIWGS
+53 
-62 GLTMSNFCSDSVQT
+62 VQT
-76 GSYRDFIENKNCE
+76 GSYADFIESDKEKGQCE

-105 SGTGELEFV
+105 SGSGELEFV

-149 VDEATGSRSIHDIKE
+149 IDEATGAKSIHDIKE

-178 GTFIVNGTER
+178 GTFIFNGTER

-201 FDNDK
+201 FDHDK

-219 RVIPYRGSWLD
+219 RIIPYRGSWLD

-235 KDLLYARID
+235 KDLVYARID

-263 EEKLKELAK
+263 EDKIKELKAQ
-272 EGKKID
+272 GKKID
-278 RSEIKGMDKEE
+278 PSEIKGMDKEE

-303 KKGWKSKFVPE
+303 KKAWKVKFLPE
-314 RFRGVKFA
+314 RMKGVKFD
-322 FDLIDAESGKTV
+322 FDLVNTKTGETV
-334 WESGKKI
+334 WEKGKKLT
-341 PARAAQKLV
+341 PRSAQKLA
-350 DEGLEFYRV
+350 DEGLEFYKV
-359 AEDQLL
+359 SPDQLF

-372 LVEKKTGEV
+372 VINPKTGEII
-381 VADAGAEINQELLD
+381 ADAGAELNEEVLTNISA
-395 KIKEAK
+395 AK
-401 INEIKVLYI
+401 VGEIKVLYI

-419 RNTLEVDKNHSR
+419 RNTLEADKNHNR
-431 EDALLD
+431 EEALLD

-452 ADALFKSLFFDN
+452 ADQLFRSLFFDN
-464 ERYDLSS
+464 DRYDLSS
-471 VGRVKMNT
+471 VGRVKMNV
-479 ALDIPFEEAPDT
+479 ALDISFEDAPDT

-505 RLVELRDGH
+505 RLVELRDGK

-552 RMSSEVLNNVK
+552 RMSSESLNNVK

-665 YRKIVN
+665 YRKVVN
-671 GRVTDEVVYL
+671 GVVTNEVVYL
-681 SADQEGKYIIAE
+681 SANEEGKFKIAE
-693 ANAEVRDD
+693 ANAKVKDD
-701 GTFVKDT
+701 GHFENDL

-719 HAPEDI
+719 AHPEEVD
-725 NFIDVSP
+725 FIDVSP
-732 KQLVSVATALIPFL
+732 QQLVSVATALIPFL
-746 ENDDANRALMGSN
+746 ENDDANRALMGAN

-790 VVCKYDGVVDAV
+790 VVAKYDGIVDAV
-802 DANRIVVRSM
+802 DANRIVVRSL
-812 NKNSDGVG
+812 NDNVADAG
-820 VEIYKLSKF
+820 VEIYKLQKF

-847 DVVKAGDIMA
+847 DHVKAGDIMA

-862 DMGELALGKNMLV
+862 DMGELALGRNLLV

-888 ILLSERV
+888 ILLSENI
-895 SRDDVLTSLHIE
+895 SRNDVLTSLHIE

-1016 RALAI
+1016 RALSI
-1021 EQQEISQLAKD
+1021 EQEEISQLAKD
-1032 RDDEIAIIRKVF
+1032 RDDEIAIIRRSF
-1044 DARLKEMLIGQTVVD
+1044 EARLQSMLMGQKVVD

-1064 AKKSVLTEE
+1064 AKNATITEE
-1073 SFADVPSSQWR
+1073 VLSAVPSSQWR

-1100 AAAFDARVA
+1100 LAAFDARVEK
-1109 GVQKHFD
+1109 VQKHFEN
-1116 DKVEKVQRGD
+1116 KVEKVQRGD

-1131 VLKTVKVFIATKRKM
+1131 VLKMVKVFIATKRKI
-1146 QTGDKMAGRHGNKG
+1146 QTGDKIAGRHGNKG
-1160 TVSRVLPLEDM
+1160 TISRVLPLQDM
-1171 PYTEDGTP
+1171 PYMEDGTP

-1207 KELGKQLN
+1207 SELGKQLN

-1221 KRGEKTLEEL
+1221 KRGEKTIDEL
-1231 NNKLKEIY
+1231 HAKLKAIY
-1239 GEKQYKRE
+1239 GEKQYKNDIE
-1247 IADLTTE
+1247 PMNEA
-1254 EKVEMIKNVKN
+1254 EKLEMISNLKN
-1265 GIPMATP
+1265 GVPMATP

-1279 EDINRMLSMAG
+1279 DDINNMLELAG

-1304 GEKFDRKVTVGIIY
+1304 GEKFDRKVTVGTIY

-1371 YTLQEMMT
+1371 YTLQEMLT

-1388 TKVYEAIVRGE
+1388 TKVYEAIVRGDD
-1399 EGFEAGAP
+1399 GFEAGVP

-1422 NIELQNEAV
+1422 NVELLNEEV

>member
-1 MKKIPF
+1 MTESYTSKKRVRKN
-7 LSFFGMT
+7 FGRI
-14 KELTALSSYISI
+14 E
-26 TDDRAA
+26 A
-32 VIENCKQIVE
+32 VMDMPNLI
-42 CSEIMAKVLTG
+42 
-53 SFEIEIWGS
+53 
-62 GLTMSNFCSDSVQT
+62 DVQT
-76 GSYRDFIENKNCE
+76 GSYKSFIENIDVEGNHCE

-95 FKSIFPIKDF
+95 FKSIFPIKDY
-105 SGTGELEFV
+105 SGTGELDFV
-114 KYELEEP
+114 KYVLEEP
-121 KYDVDEC
+121 KYDEEEC
-128 IKRDMT
+128 IRRDMT
-134 YAAPVKATLRLVVWD
+134 YAAPIKATLRLIVWD
-149 VDEATGSRSIHDIKE
+149 VDEASGSRTIRDIKE
-164 QDVYMGDIPLMTDK
+164 QDVYMGDIPLMTEK
-178 GTFIVNGTER
+178 GTFIFNGTER

-201 FDNDK
+201 FDSDG
-206 GKTVASGK
+206 GKTISSGK
-214 YLFAA
+214 KLFSA
-219 RVIPYRGSWLD
+219 RIIPYRGSWLD

-235 KDLLYARID
+235 KDLIYARID

-263 EEKLKELAK
+263 EEKIAQLAK
-272 EGKKID
+272 EGKTIALED
-278 RSEIKGMDKEE
+278 VKGMDKEE
-289 ILSYFYDVDTYVAD
+289 ILNSFYETETYTAE
-303 KKGWKSKFVPE
+303 KKAWKMKFEPS
-314 RFRGVKFA
+314 RMKGVKFDFA
-322 FDLIDAESGKTV
+322 LVNAANGETV
-334 WESGKKI
+334 WDAGKKLT
-341 PARAAQKLV
+341 PRSAQKLA
-350 DEGLEFYRV
+350 DEGLEYFVVSKEQMY
-359 AEDQLL
+359 
-365 GKFLATA
+365 GKFLAKNIVVA
-372 LVEKKTGEV
+372 KTGEIL
-381 VADAGAEINQELLD
+381 AEAGDEINEELLKTLTD
-395 KIKEAK
+395 NKIKS
-401 INEIKVLYI
+401 IDVLYI
-410 DNVNVGPYI
+410 DGLNVGPYI
-419 RNTLEVDKNHSR
+419 RNTLAADKNSNR
-431 EDALLD
+431 QEALFD
-437 IYRVMRPGEPPTYET
+437 VYRVMRPGEPATYEA
-452 ADALFKSLFFDN
+452 ADELFHQLFFDE
-464 ERYDLSS
+464 ERYDLSA
-471 VGRVKMNT
+471 VGRVKMN
-479 ALDIPFEEAPDT
+479 ASLHISKEDAPDT
-491 YRTLRKDDILRIVK
+491 VRVVRKDDIIRIIK
-505 RLVELRDGH
+505 KLVDIRDGK
-514 GEVDDIDHLGN
+514 GQVDDIDHLGN
-525 RRVRSVGELMENQYR
+525 RRVKSVGELMENQYR

-552 RMSSEVLNNVK
+552 RMTAESLNNIK
-563 PQDLV
+563 PQDLI

-629 YGRICPIET
+629 YGRICPIES

-651 TYARINKYGFIECP
+651 TYARVNKYGFIECP
-665 YRKIVN
+665 YRKVVN
-671 GRVTDEVVYL
+671 GVVTSEVEYL
-681 SADQEGKYIIAE
+681 SADDEGDVVIAE
-693 ANAEVRDD
+693 ANAKVNEDGHFANDLITCRRGGEV
-701 GTFVKDT
+701 
-708 IACRKAGEFEF
+708 EFDK
-719 HAPEDI
+719 PEDI
-725 NFIDVSP
+725 NYIDVSP
-732 KQLVSVATALIPFL
+732 KQLVSVAAALIPFL

-771 APLVGTGMEATVA
+771 APLVGTGIEATVA

-790 VVCKYDGVVDAV
+790 LVAKYDGVVDAV
-802 DANRIVVRSM
+802 DSNRIVIRSEG
-812 NKNSDGVG
+812 SDAKGVG

-847 DVVKAGDIMA
+847 DHIKKGDIIA

-862 DMGELALGKNMLV
+862 NIGELALGKNLLV

-888 ILLSERV
+888 ILLSERI

-927 PNVGEEALRNLDEA
+927 PNVGEDALSNLDEA
-941 GIVYIG
+941 GIVYVG
-947 AEVKAGDI
+947 AHVKAGDI

-991 RVQPGIEGIVVD
+991 RAQPGVDGIVVD
-1003 VHVFSRRGVEKDE
+1003 VRIFSRRGVEKDE

-1021 EQQEISQLAKD
+1021 EQDEISSLAKD
-1032 RDDEIAIIRKVF
+1032 RDDEIAIIRRSYET
-1044 DARLKEMLIGQTVVD
+1044 RLKSMLKGQTVVD

-1064 AKKSVLTEE
+1064 AKKAKLTEE
-1073 SFADVPSSQWR
+1073 MLDELPSAQWR
-1084 KIVVKDE
+1084 NIVIKDE
-1091 EVMARIEEF
+1091 DLMAKIEEYT
-1100 AAAFDARVA
+1100 AAFDARIENIK
-1109 GVQKHFD
+1109 KHYEN
-1116 DKVEKVQRGD
+1116 KVEKVQRGD

-1131 VLKTVKVFIATKRKM
+1131 VLKLVKVFIATKRKM

-1160 TVSRVLPLEDM
+1160 TVSRVLPLADM
-1171 PYTEDGTP
+1171 PYMEDGTP
-1179 VDIVLNPLGVPSRMN
+1179 VDVVLNPLGVPSRMN

-1207 KELGKQLN
+1207 KELGKQLD

-1221 KRGEKTLEEL
+1221 KRGEKTAEEL
-1231 NNKLKEIY
+1231 NARLKEIY
-1239 GEKQYKRE
+1239 GEKQYKNQ
-1247 IADLTTE
+1247 IATLDE
-1254 EKVEMIKNVKN
+1254 AEKMEMISNLKG

-1272 VFDGAHE
+1272 VFDGATGD
-1279 EDINRMLSMAG
+1279 DINRMLSMAG

-1304 GEKFDRKVTVGIIY
+1304 GEKFDRKVTVGVMY

-1325 VDEKMHARSVGPY
+1325 VDEKMHARSIGPY
-1338 SLVTQQ
+1338 GLVTQQ

-1371 YTLQEMMT
+1371 YTLQEMLT
-1379 VKSDDVNGR
+1379 IKSDDVSGR
-1388 TKVYEAIVRGE
+1388 TRVYEEIVRGE
-1399 EGFEAGAP
+1399 DSFDTGIP

-1422 NIELQNEAV
+1422 NVEMLNEEA

>member
-1 MKKIPF
+1 MTQSYTSKRRVRKNFGKIV
-7 LSFFGMT
+7 
-14 KELTALSSYISI
+14 
-26 TDDRAA
+26 A
-32 VIENCKQIVE
+32 VCDMPSLIE
-42 CSEIMAKVLTG
+42 
-53 SFEIEIWGS
+53 
-62 GLTMSNFCSDSVQT
+62 VQK
-76 GSYRDFIENKNCE
+76 GSYNSFITPQADEHCE
-89 FGLEEV
+89 FALEEV
-95 FKSIFPIKDF
+95 FKSIFPVKDF
-105 SGTGELEFV
+105 SGNGELEFV

-134 YAAPVKATLRLVVWD
+134 YAAPIKATLRLVVWD
-149 VDEATGSRSIHDIKE
+149 TDEDTGAKSIHDIKE
-164 QDVYMGDIPLMTDK
+164 QDVYMGDIPLMTEK
-178 GTFIVNGTER
+178 GTFICNGTER

-201 FDNDK
+201 FDHDK

-219 RVIPYRGSWLD
+219 RIIPYRGSWLD

-235 KDLLYARID
+235 KDTLYARID
-244 RRRKLPVTSI
+244 RRRKLPVTTV
-254 LYSLYSKET
+254 LYSLYSRET
-263 EEKLKELAK
+263 EAQIAKLAV
-272 EGKKID
+272 EGKEID
-278 RSEIKGMDKEE
+278 PAEIKGMSKEE
-289 ILSYFYDVDTYVAD
+289 ILEYFYEVDTYVAD
-303 KKGWKSKFVPE
+303 KKIWKVKFSPE
-314 RFRGVKFA
+314 RMKGVKFDI
-322 FDLIDAESGKTV
+322 DLVNAETGEV
-334 WESGKKI
+334 ALEAGKKI
-341 PARAAQKLV
+341 TPRMAKKL
-350 DEGLEFYRV
+350 
-359 AEDQLL
+359 AEDGLSFYKVENNEL
-365 GKFLATA
+365 IGKFLAA
-372 LVEKKTGEV
+372 AIVDAKTGEV
-381 VADAGAEINQELLD
+381 IAEAADEITEALLETIAAS
-395 KIKEAK
+395 KIS
-401 INEIKVLYI
+401 EIKILYI

-419 RNTLEVDKNHSR
+419 RNTLVNDKNSNR
-431 EDALLD
+431 EEALQD
-437 IYRVMRPGEPPTYET
+437 VYRVMRPGEPPTYEA
-452 ADALFKSLFFDN
+452 ADKLFSSLFFDN

-471 VGRVKMNT
+471 VGRVKMNVS
-479 ALDIPFEEAPDT
+479 LDIPFEDAPDT
-491 YRTLRKDDILRIVK
+491 QRVLRKDDVLRIVK
-505 RLVELRDGH
+505 RLVELRDGK

-540 MGLLRMERAIRE
+540 MGLVRMERAIRE
-552 RMSSEVLNNVK
+552 RMSSENLESVK

-651 TYARINKYGFIECP
+651 TFARINKYGFIECP
-665 YRKIVN
+665 YRKVVDGIV
-671 GRVTDEVVYL
+671 TSEVIYL
-681 SADQEGKYIIAE
+681 SASEEGRVIIAE
-693 ANAEVRDD
+693 ANAKVNAD
-701 GTFVKDT
+701 GTFDSEL

-719 HAPEDI
+719 AKPEEI

-746 ENDDANRALMGSN
+746 ENDDANRALMGAN
-759 MQRQGVPLLRSE
+759 MQRQAVPLLRSE

-790 VVCKYDGVVDAV
+790 VVAKISGVVDSV
-802 DANRIVVRSM
+802 DANRIVIRSTEE
-812 NKNSDGVG
+812 NLASSG
-820 VEIYKLSKF
+820 VEIYRLTKF

-847 DVVKAGDIMA
+847 DKVNVGDIIA

-862 DMGELALGKNMLV
+862 DMGELALGKNVLV

-888 ILLSERV
+888 IVLSERI
-895 SRDDVLTSLHIE
+895 SRDDVFTSLHIE

-991 RVQPGIEGIVVD
+991 KVQPGIEGVVVD

-1016 RALAI
+1016 RALSI
-1021 EQQEISQLAKD
+1021 EQEEISALAKD
-1032 RDDEIAIIRKVF
+1032 RDDEILIIRKSF
-1044 DARLKEMLIGQTVVD
+1044 DARLRSMLLGQVVVD

-1064 AKKSVLTEE
+1064 NKNDSITEDALNE
-1073 SFADVPSSQWR
+1073 LPSSQWR
-1084 KIVVKDE
+1084 KIIVSDE
-1091 EVMARIEEF
+1091 DVMARIEEMSE
-1100 AAAFDARVA
+1100 AFDIRVA
-1109 GVQKHFD
+1109 KIEKHFET
-1116 DKVEKVQRGD
+1116 KVEKVQRGD

-1131 VLKTVKVFIATKRKM
+1131 VLKMVKVFIATKRKI
-1146 QTGDKMAGRHGNKG
+1146 QSGDKVAGRHGNKG
-1160 TVSRVLPLEDM
+1160 TISRVLKLEDM
-1171 PYTEDGTP
+1171 PYTEDGT
-1179 VDIVLNPLGVPSRMN
+1179 VIDIVLNPLGVPSRMN

-1215 EMCEQY
+1215 EMCEAY
-1221 KRGEKTLEEL
+1221 KSGEATVDEL
-1231 NNKLKEIY
+1231 NAKLKTIY
-1239 GEKQYKRE
+1239 GDKQYDNEVATLKDVE
-1247 IADLTTE
+1247 L
-1254 EKVEMIKNVKN
+1254 VEMVSNLKN
-1265 GIPMATP
+1265 GVPMATP
-1272 VFDGAHE
+1272 VFDGANG
-1279 EDINRMLSMAG
+1279 DNINSMLTEAG

-1298 LYDGRT
+1298 LYDGRS

-1371 YTLQEMMT
+1371 YTLQEMLT
-1379 VKSDDVNGR
+1379 VKSDDVAGR
-1388 TKVYEAIVRGE
+1388 TKVYESIVRGE
-1399 EGFEAGAP
+1399 DGFEAGIP

-1422 NIELQNEAV
+1422 NLEMLNSEV

>member
-1 MKKIPF
+1 
-7 LSFFGMT
+7 
-14 KELTALSSYISI
+14 
-26 TDDRAA
+26 
-32 VIENCKQIVE
+32 
-42 CSEIMAKVLTG
+42 
-53 SFEIEIWGS
+53 
-62 GLTMSNFCSDSVQT
+62 
-76 GSYRDFIENKNCE
+76 
-89 FGLEEV
+89 
-95 FKSIFPIKDF
+95 
-105 SGTGELEFV
+105 
-114 KYELEEP
+114 
-121 KYDVDEC
+121 
-128 IKRDMT
+128 
-134 YAAPVKATLRLVVWD
+134 
-149 VDEATGSRSIHDIKE
+149 
-164 QDVYMGDIPLMTDK
+164 
-178 GTFIVNGTER
+178 
-188 VVVSQMH
+188 
-195 RSPGVF
+195 
-201 FDNDK
+201 
-206 GKTVASGK
+206 
-214 YLFAA
+214 
-219 RVIPYRGSWLD
+219 
-230 FEFDA
+230 
-235 KDLLYARID
+235 
-244 RRRKLPVTSI
+244 
-254 LYSLYSKET
+254 
-263 EEKLKELAK
+263 
-272 EGKKID
+272 
-278 RSEIKGMDKEE
+278 
-289 ILSYFYDVDTYVAD
+289 
-303 KKGWKSKFVPE
+303 
-314 RFRGVKFA
+314 
-322 FDLIDAESGKTV
+322 
-334 WESGKKI
+334 
-341 PARAAQKLV
+341 
-350 DEGLEFYRV
+350 
-359 AEDQLL
+359 
-365 GKFLATA
+365 
-372 LVEKKTGEV
+372 
-381 VADAGAEINQELLD
+381 
-395 KIKEAK
+395 
-401 INEIKVLYI
+401 
-410 DNVNVGPYI
+410 
-419 RNTLEVDKNHSR
+419 
-431 EDALLD
+431 
-437 IYRVMRPGEPPTYET
+437 
-452 ADALFKSLFFDN
+452 
-464 ERYDLSS
+464 
-471 VGRVKMNT
+471 
-479 ALDIPFEEAPDT
+479 
-491 YRTLRKDDILRIVK
+491 
-505 RLVELRDGH
+505 
-514 GEVDDIDHLGN
+514 
-525 RRVRSVGELMENQYR
+525 
-540 MGLLRMERAIRE
+540 
-552 RMSSEVLNNVK
+552 
-563 PQDLV
+563 
-568 NAKPI
+568 
-573 ASVIREF
+573 
-580 FGSSQLS
+580 
-587 QFMDQNN
+587 MDQNN

-1044 DARLKEMLIGQTVVD
+1044 DARLKEMLIGQTVID

>member
-1 MKKIPF
+1 MKESYTSKRRVRRSFGKI
-7 LSFFGMT
+7 
-14 KELTALSSYISI
+14 
-26 TDDRAA
+26 DA
-32 VIENCKQIVE
+32 VSDMPSLIE
-42 CSEIMAKVLTG
+42 
-53 SFEIEIWGS
+53 
-62 GLTMSNFCSDSVQT
+62 VQT
-76 GSYRDFIENKNCE
+76 GSYASFIEQDKNAEPCE

-105 SGTGELEFV
+105 SGNGELEFV

-149 VDEATGSRSIHDIKE
+149 TDEATGAKSIHDIKE

-178 GTFIVNGTER
+178 GTFIFNGTER

-201 FDNDK
+201 FDHDK

-235 KDLLYARID
+235 KDLVYARID

-263 EEKLKELAK
+263 EEKIKQLAK
-272 EGKKID
+272 DGKKID
-278 RSEIKGMDKEE
+278 RSEVKGMDKEE
-289 ILSYFYDVDTYVAD
+289 ILNYFYDADTYVAD
-303 KKGWKSKFVPE
+303 KKNWKAKFVPE
-314 RFRGVKFA
+314 RMKGVKFD
-322 FDLIDAESGKTV
+322 FDLVNAKTGDV
-334 WESGKKI
+334 VLERGKKLT
-341 PARAAQKLV
+341 PRSAQKLA
-350 DEGLEFYRV
+350 DEGLEFYSV
-359 AEDQLL
+359 SKEQMY
-365 GKFLATA
+365 GKFLANN
-372 LVEKKTGEV
+372 VVDGKTGEV
-381 VADAGAEINQELLD
+381 VAEAGAELNEELLD
-395 KIKEAK
+395 KIAKAK
-401 INEIKVLYI
+401 IGEIRTLFI
-410 DNVNVGPYI
+410 DGVNVGPYI
-419 RNTLEVDKNHSR
+419 RNTLEADKNNCR
-431 EDALLD
+431 EEALLD

-452 ADALFKSLFFDN
+452 ADQLFKGLFFDI

-471 VGRVKMNT
+471 VGRVKMNV
-479 ALDIPFEEAPDT
+479 ALDISFDDAPDT

-505 RLVELRDGH
+505 RLVELRDGK

-607 LGPGGLSRDRAGFEV
+607 LGPGGLSRERAGFEV

-665 YRKIVN
+665 YRKVVN
-671 GRVTDEVVYL
+671 GVVTKEVVYL
-681 SADQEGKYIIAE
+681 SANEEGKFKIAE
-693 ANAEVRDD
+693 ANAKVKED
-701 GTFVKDT
+701 GHFENDL

-719 HAPEDI
+719 AHPEEID
-725 NFIDVSP
+725 FIDVSP
-732 KQLVSVATALIPFL
+732 QQLVSVATALIPFL

-771 APLVGTGMEATVA
+771 APLVGTGMEAAVA

-790 VVCKYDGVVDAV
+790 VVAKYDGIVDAV
-802 DANRIVVRSM
+802 DANRIVVRSKEGNGADM
-812 NKNSDGVG
+812 G
-820 VEIYKLSKF
+820 VEIYKLQKF

-847 DVVKAGDIMA
+847 DEVKTGDIMA

-862 DMGELALGKNMLV
+862 DMGELALGKNVLV

-895 SRDDVLTSLHIE
+895 SRDDVFTSLHIE

-1016 RALAI
+1016 RALSI
-1021 EQQEISQLAKD
+1021 EQEEISHLAKD
-1032 RDDEIAIIRKVF
+1032 RDDEIAIIRRNF
-1044 DARLKEMLIGQTVVD
+1044 DARLKEMLLGQVVVD

-1064 AKKSVLTEE
+1064 AKNSTITEE
-1073 SFADVPSSQWR
+1073 VLASQPSSQWR

-1091 EVMARIEEF
+1091 DVMAKIEEF
-1100 AAAFDARVA
+1100 GAAFDARLERI
-1109 GVQKHFD
+1109 QKHFD
-1116 DKVEKVQRGD
+1116 NKVEKVQRGD

-1131 VLKTVKVFIATKRKM
+1131 VLKMVKVFIATKRKI
-1146 QTGDKMAGRHGNKG
+1146 QTGDKIAGRHGNKG
-1160 TVSRVLPLEDM
+1160 TISRVLPLQDM
-1171 PYTEDGTP
+1171 PYMEDGTP

-1207 KELGKQLN
+1207 RELGEQLN

-1221 KRGEKTLEEL
+1221 KRGEKTM
-1231 NNKLKEIY
+1231 
-1239 GEKQYKRE
+1239 
-1247 IADLTTE
+1247 DDST
-1254 EKVEMIKNVKN
+1254 KN
-1265 GIPMATP
+1265 
-1272 VFDGAHE
+1272 
-1279 EDINRMLSMAG
+1279 
-1290 LPTSGQID
+1290 
-1298 LYDGRT
+1298 
-1304 GEKFDRKVTVGIIY
+1304 
-1318 MIKLHHI
+1318 
-1325 VDEKMHARSVGPY
+1325 
-1338 SLVTQQ
+1338 
-1344 PLGGKA
+1344 
-1350 QFGGQ
+1350 
-1355 RFGEM
+1355 
-1360 EVWALQAYGAA
+1360 
-1371 YTLQEMMT
+1371 
-1379 VKSDDVNGR
+1379 
-1388 TKVYEAIVRGE
+1388 
-1399 EGFEAGAP
+1399 
-1407 ESFNVLVKEIKSLCL
+1407 
-1422 NIELQNEAV
+1422 

>member
-1 MKKIPF
+1 MKDTYTSKKRVRKN
-7 LSFFGMT
+7 FGRI
-14 KELTALSSYISI
+14 E
-26 TDDRAA
+26 A
-32 VIENCKQIVE
+32 VRDMPNLI
-42 CSEIMAKVLTG
+42 
-53 SFEIEIWGS
+53 
-62 GLTMSNFCSDSVQT
+62 DVQT
-76 GSYRDFIENKNCE
+76 KSYESFINNVDVDGNHCE

-95 FKSIFPIKDF
+95 FKSVFPIKDY
-105 SGTGELEFV
+105 SGNGELDFV

-121 KYDVDEC
+121 KYDEEEC
-128 IKRDMT
+128 IRRDGT
-134 YAAPVKATLRLVVWD
+134 YQAPVKATLRLIVWD
-149 VDEATGSRSIHDIKE
+149 IDEASGAKTIRDIKE
-164 QDVYMGDIPLMTDK
+164 QDVYMGDIPLMTEK
-178 GTFIVNGTER
+178 GTFIFNGTER

-201 FDNDK
+201 FDSDG
-206 GKTVASGK
+206 GKTISTGK
-214 YLFAA
+214 KLFSA
-219 RVIPYRGSWLD
+219 RIIPYRGSWLD

-235 KDLLYARID
+235 KDLIYARID

-254 LYSLYSKET
+254 FYSLYSKET
-263 EEKLKELAK
+263 EEKIAQLAK
-272 EGKKID
+272 EGKTIAIED
-278 RSEIKGMDKEE
+278 IKGMDKEE
-289 ILSYFYDVDTYVAD
+289 ILNYFYETETYIAD
-303 KKGWKSKFVPE
+303 KKNWKMKFNPSRMKGIKLDYALVN
-314 RFRGVKFA
+314 
-322 FDLIDAESGKTV
+322 AESGECV
-334 WESGKKI
+334 WDAGKKLT
-341 PARAAQKLV
+341 PRAAQKLAE
-350 DEGLEFYRV
+350 DGLEYYV
-359 AEDQLL
+359 VSKEQMY
-365 GKFLATA
+365 GKFLAKNIVIA
-372 LVEKKTGEV
+372 KTGEIL
-381 VADAGAEINQELLD
+381 AEAGDEINEELLKVLTD
-395 KIKEAK
+395 NKVKSID
-401 INEIKVLYI
+401 VLYI
-410 DNVNVGPYI
+410 DGLNVGPYI
-419 RNTLEVDKNHSR
+419 RNTLAADKNSNR
-431 EDALLD
+431 QDALFD
-437 IYRVMRPGEPPTYET
+437 IYRVMRPGEPATYEV
-452 ADALFKSLFFDN
+452 ADELFKQLFFDE
-464 ERYDLSS
+464 ERYDLSA
-471 VGRVKMNT
+471 VGRVKMNSSLHIS
-479 ALDIPFEEAPDT
+479 AQDAPDT
-491 YRTLRKDDILRIVK
+491 CRTVRKDDILRIVK
-505 RLVELRDGH
+505 KLVDIRDGK
-514 GEVDDIDHLGN
+514 GQVDDIDHLGN
-525 RRVRSVGELMENQYR
+525 RRVKSVGELLENQYR

-552 RMSSEVLNNVK
+552 RMTAESLNNIK
-563 PQDLV
+563 PQDLI

-629 YGRICPIET
+629 YGRICPIES

-651 TYARINKYGFIECP
+651 TYARVNKYGFIECP
-665 YRKIVN
+665 YRKVVN
-671 GRVTDEVVYL
+671 GVVTKEVEYL
-681 SADQEGKYIIAE
+681 SADDEGDVVIAE
-693 ANAEVRDD
+693 ANAKVDSKGHFVENLITCRRGGEV
-701 GTFVKDT
+701 
-708 IACRKAGEFEF
+708 EFDK
-719 HAPEDI
+719 PEDI
-725 NFIDVSP
+725 NYIDVSP
-732 KQLVSVATALIPFL
+732 QQLVSVAAALIPFL

-771 APLVGTGMEATVA
+771 APLVGTGIEATVA

-790 VVCKYDGVVDAV
+790 LVAKYDGVVDAV
-802 DANRIVVRSM
+802 DSNRIVIRSEA
-812 NKNSDGVG
+812 NDAKGVG

-847 DVVKAGDIMA
+847 DHIKAGDIIA

-862 DMGELALGKNMLV
+862 NMGELALGKNLLV

-888 ILLSERV
+888 ILLSERI

-927 PNVGEEALRNLDEA
+927 PNVGEDALRNLDEA
-941 GIVYIG
+941 GIVYVG
-947 AEVKAGDI
+947 AHVKTGDI

-991 RVQPGIEGIVVD
+991 RAQPGVDGIVVD
-1003 VHVFSRRGVEKDE
+1003 VRVFSRRGVEKDE

-1021 EQQEISQLAKD
+1021 EQDEISSLAKD
-1032 RDDEIAIIRKVF
+1032 RDDEMAIIRRSYET
-1044 DARLKEMLIGQTVVD
+1044 RLKSMLKGQTVVD

-1064 AKKSVLTEE
+1064 AKNAKLTEAMLE
-1073 SFADVPSSQWR
+1073 ALPATQWR
-1084 KIVVKDE
+1084 NIVIKDE
-1091 EVMARIEEF
+1091 DLMAKIEEYV
-1100 AAAFDARVA
+1100 AAFDARIENIK
-1109 GVQKHFD
+1109 KHYEN
-1116 DKVEKVQRGD
+1116 KVEKIQRGD

-1131 VLKTVKVFIATKRKM
+1131 VLKSVKVFIATKRKM

-1160 TVSRVLPLEDM
+1160 TVSRVLPLADM

-1179 VDIVLNPLGVPSRMN
+1179 VDVVLNPLGVPSRMN

-1221 KRGEKTLEEL
+1221 KRGEKTAAEL
-1231 NNKLKEIY
+1231 NARLKEIY
-1239 GEKQYKRE
+1239 GEKQYKSQ
-1247 IADLTTE
+1247 IATLNEE
-1254 EKVEMIKNVKN
+1254 EKMEMISNLKN
-1265 GIPMATP
+1265 GVPMATP
-1272 VFDGAHE
+1272 VFDGATGD
-1279 EDINRMLSMAG
+1279 DINNMLSLAG

-1304 GEKFDRKVTVGIIY
+1304 GEKFDRKVTVGVMY

-1338 SLVTQQ
+1338 GLVTQQ

-1371 YTLQEMMT
+1371 YTLQEMLT
-1379 VKSDDVNGR
+1379 IKSDDVSGR
-1388 TKVYEAIVRGE
+1388 TRVYEEIVRGQDSFDT
-1399 EGFEAGAP
+1399 GIP

-1422 NIELQNEAV
+1422 NVEMLNEEA

>member
-1 MKKIPF
+1 MLESYTSKRRVRRSFGKI
-7 LSFFGMT
+7 
-14 KELTALSSYISI
+14 
-26 TDDRAA
+26 DA
-32 VIENCKQIVE
+32 VADMPNLIE
-42 CSEIMAKVLTG
+42 
-53 SFEIEIWGS
+53 
-62 GLTMSNFCSDSVQT
+62 VQK
-76 GSYRDFIENKNCE
+76 GSYDSFIEADKNAEKSE

-95 FKSIFPIKDF
+95 FNSIFPIKDF
-105 SGTGELEFV
+105 SGNGELEFV

-121 KYDVDEC
+121 KYDVEEC
-128 IKRDMT
+128 FKRDMT
-134 YAAPVKATLRLVVWD
+134 YAAPIKATLRLVVWD
-149 VDEATGSRSIHDIKE
+149 TDEATGAKSIHDIKE

-178 GTFIVNGTER
+178 GTFIFNGTER

-201 FDNDK
+201 FDHDK

-219 RVIPYRGSWLD
+219 RIIPYRGSWLD

-263 EEKLKELAK
+263 EEKIKELAK
-272 EGKKID
+272 EGKQID
-278 RSEIKGMDKEE
+278 PSEIKGMSKEE
-289 ILSYFYDVDTYVAD
+289 ILAYFYDVETFVAD
-303 KKGWKSKFVPE
+303 KKNWKAKFIPE
-314 RFRGVKFA
+314 RVKGVKFD
-322 FDLIDAESGKTV
+322 FDLINVKTGEVV
-334 WESGKKI
+334 WEAGKKLTV
-341 PARAAQKLV
+341 RSAQKLV
-350 DEGLEFYRV
+350 DDGLEYFQV
-359 AEDQLL
+359 APQQLI
-365 GKFLATA
+365 GKFLATEV
-372 LVEKKTGEV
+372 VEKKTGEV
-381 VADAGAEINQELLD
+381 IADAGDEITEELLENIT
-395 KIKEAK
+395 KAK
-401 INEIKVLYI
+401 VGEIKTLYI
-410 DNVNVGPYI
+410 DGVNVGPYI
-419 RNTLEVDKNHSR
+419 RNTLAADKNSCR
-431 EDALLD
+431 EEALLD
-437 IYRVMRPGEPPTYET
+437 IYRVMRPGEPPLLET
-452 ADALFKSLFFDN
+452 AEQLFKSLFFDL

-471 VGRVKMNT
+471 VGRVKMNV

-491 YRTLRKDDILRIVK
+491 LRVLRGDDILRIVK
-505 RLVELRDGH
+505 RLVELRDGK

-552 RMSSEVLNNVK
+552 RMSSEVLANVK

-573 ASVIREF
+573 AAVIREF

-587 QFMDQNN
+587 QFMDQDN

-607 LGPGGLSRDRAGFEV
+607 LGPGGLSRERAGFEV

-665 YRKIVN
+665 YRKVVN
-671 GRVTDEVVYL
+671 GIVTNEVVYL
-681 SADQEGKYIIAE
+681 SADEEGKFKIAE
-693 ANAEVRDD
+693 ANARVKANGQFEDD
-701 GTFVKDT
+701 L
-708 IACRKAGEFEF
+708 IACRKAGELEY
-719 HAPEDI
+719 AQKEEID
-725 NFIDVSP
+725 FIDVSP

-746 ENDDANRALMGSN
+746 ENDDANRALMGAN

-771 APLVGTGMEATVA
+771 APLVGTGIEATVA

-790 VVCKYDGVVDAV
+790 VVAKYDGIVDAV
-802 DANRIVVRSM
+802 DANRIVVRS
-812 NKNSDGVG
+812 KDGNTTDVG

-829 RRSNQ
+829 RRSNK
-834 NTCINQVPLVKVG
+834 NTCINQIPLVKVG
-847 DVVKAGDIMA
+847 DEVKAGDIMA

-862 DMGELALGKNMLV
+862 DMGELALGKNVLV

-895 SRDDVLTSLHIE
+895 SRDDVFTSLHIE

-1016 RALAI
+1016 RALSI
-1021 EQQEISQLAKD
+1021 EQEEISHLAKD
-1032 RDDEIAIIRKVF
+1032 RDDELAIIRRSF
-1044 DARLKEMLIGQTVVD
+1044 ETRLKSMLLGQKVVD

-1064 AKKSVLTEE
+1064 AKNAVISEE
-1073 SFADVPSSQWR
+1073 ILAEIPSSQWR

-1091 EVMARIEEF
+1091 EVMAKAEELF
-1100 AAAFDARVA
+1100 AAFDARSA
-1109 GVQKHFD
+1109 KIQKHFE

-1131 VLKTVKVFIATKRKM
+1131 VLKMVKVFIATKRKI
-1146 QTGDKMAGRHGNKG
+1146 QSGDKIAGRHGNKG
-1160 TVSRVLPLEDM
+1160 TISRVLPLQDM
-1171 PYTEDGTP
+1171 PYMEDGTP

-1221 KRGEKTLEEL
+1221 KRGEKTLDEL
-1231 NNKLKEIY
+1231 NNRLKEIY
-1239 GEKQYKRE
+1239 GEKQYNND
-1247 IADLTTE
+1247 IAPMKEPELL
-1254 EKVEMIKNVKN
+1254 EMVSNLKN
-1265 GIPMATP
+1265 GLPTATP

-1279 EDINRMLSMAG
+1279 EDINNMLSMAG

-1371 YTLQEMMT
+1371 YTLQEMLT

-1388 TKVYEAIVRGE
+1388 TKVYESIVRGDD
-1399 EGFEAGAP
+1399 GFEAGIP

-1422 NIELQNEAV
+1422 NVEMLSDEA

>member
-1 MKKIPF
+1 MKESYTSKRRVRRSFGKI
-7 LSFFGMT
+7 
-14 KELTALSSYISI
+14 
-26 TDDRAA
+26 DA
-32 VIENCKQIVE
+32 VSDMPSLIE
-42 CSEIMAKVLTG
+42 
-53 SFEIEIWGS
+53 
-62 GLTMSNFCSDSVQT
+62 VQT
-76 GSYRDFIENKNCE
+76 GSYASFIEQDKNAEPCE

-105 SGTGELEFV
+105 SGNGELEFV

-149 VDEATGSRSIHDIKE
+149 TDEATGAKSIHDIKE

-178 GTFIVNGTER
+178 GTFIFNGTER

-201 FDNDK
+201 FDHDK

-235 KDLLYARID
+235 KDLVYARID

-263 EEKLKELAK
+263 EEKIKQLAK
-272 EGKKID
+272 DGKKID
-278 RSEIKGMDKEE
+278 RSEVKGMDKEE
-289 ILSYFYDVDTYVAD
+289 ILNYFYDADTYVAD
-303 KKGWKSKFVPE
+303 KKNWKAKFVPE
-314 RFRGVKFA
+314 RMKGVKFD
-322 FDLIDAESGKTV
+322 FDLVNAKTGDV
-334 WESGKKI
+334 VLERGKKLT
-341 PARAAQKLV
+341 PRSAQKLA
-350 DEGLEFYRV
+350 DEGLEFYSV
-359 AEDQLL
+359 SKEQMY
-365 GKFLATA
+365 GKFLANN
-372 LVEKKTGEV
+372 VVDGKTGEV
-381 VADAGAEINQELLD
+381 VAEAGAELNEELLD
-395 KIKEAK
+395 KIAKAK
-401 INEIKVLYI
+401 IGEIRTLFI
-410 DNVNVGPYI
+410 DGVNVGPYI
-419 RNTLEVDKNHSR
+419 RNTLEADKNNCR
-431 EDALLD
+431 EEALLD

-452 ADALFKSLFFDN
+452 ADQLFKGLFFDI

-471 VGRVKMNT
+471 VGRVKMNV
-479 ALDIPFEEAPDT
+479 ALDISFDDAPDT

-505 RLVELRDGH
+505 RLVELRDGK

-607 LGPGGLSRDRAGFEV
+607 LGPGGLSRERAGFEV

-665 YRKIVN
+665 YRKVVN
-671 GRVTDEVVYL
+671 GVVTKEVVYL
-681 SADQEGKYIIAE
+681 SANEEGKFKIAE
-693 ANAEVRDD
+693 ANAKVKED
-701 GTFVKDT
+701 GHFENDL

-719 HAPEDI
+719 AHPEEID
-725 NFIDVSP
+725 FIDVSP
-732 KQLVSVATALIPFL
+732 QQLVSVATALIPFL

-771 APLVGTGMEATVA
+771 APLVGTGMEAAVA

-790 VVCKYDGVVDAV
+790 VVAKYDGIVDAV
-802 DANRIVVRSM
+802 DANRIVVRSKEGNGADM
-812 NKNSDGVG
+812 G
-820 VEIYKLSKF
+820 VEIYKLQKF

-847 DVVKAGDIMA
+847 DEVKAGDIMA

-862 DMGELALGKNMLV
+862 DMGELALGKNVLV

-895 SRDDVLTSLHIE
+895 SRDDVFTSLHIE

-1044 DARLKEMLIGQTVVD
+1044 DARLKEMLIGQTVID

-1073 SFADVPSSQWR
+1073 SFADIPSSQWR

-1100 AAAFDARVA
+1100 AAAFDTRVA

>member
-1 MKKIPF
+1 
-7 LSFFGMT
+7 
-14 KELTALSSYISI
+14 
-26 TDDRAA
+26 
-32 VIENCKQIVE
+32 
-42 CSEIMAKVLTG
+42 
-53 SFEIEIWGS
+53 
-62 GLTMSNFCSDSVQT
+62 
-76 GSYRDFIENKNCE
+76 
-89 FGLEEV
+89 
-95 FKSIFPIKDF
+95 
-105 SGTGELEFV
+105 
-114 KYELEEP
+114 
-121 KYDVDEC
+121 
-128 IKRDMT
+128 
-134 YAAPVKATLRLVVWD
+134 
-149 VDEATGSRSIHDIKE
+149 
-164 QDVYMGDIPLMTDK
+164 
-178 GTFIVNGTER
+178 
-188 VVVSQMH
+188 
-195 RSPGVF
+195 
-201 FDNDK
+201 
-206 GKTVASGK
+206 
-214 YLFAA
+214 
-219 RVIPYRGSWLD
+219 
-230 FEFDA
+230 
-235 KDLLYARID
+235 
-244 RRRKLPVTSI
+244 
-254 LYSLYSKET
+254 
-263 EEKLKELAK
+263 
-272 EGKKID
+272 
-278 RSEIKGMDKEE
+278 
-289 ILSYFYDVDTYVAD
+289 
-303 KKGWKSKFVPE
+303 
-314 RFRGVKFA
+314 
-322 FDLIDAESGKTV
+322 
-334 WESGKKI
+334 
-341 PARAAQKLV
+341 
-350 DEGLEFYRV
+350 
-359 AEDQLL
+359 
-365 GKFLATA
+365 
-372 LVEKKTGEV
+372 
-381 VADAGAEINQELLD
+381 
-395 KIKEAK
+395 
-401 INEIKVLYI
+401 
-410 DNVNVGPYI
+410 
-419 RNTLEVDKNHSR
+419 
-431 EDALLD
+431 
-437 IYRVMRPGEPPTYET
+437 
-452 ADALFKSLFFDN
+452 
-464 ERYDLSS
+464 
-471 VGRVKMNT
+471 
-479 ALDIPFEEAPDT
+479 
-491 YRTLRKDDILRIVK
+491 
-505 RLVELRDGH
+505 
-514 GEVDDIDHLGN
+514 
-525 RRVRSVGELMENQYR
+525 
-540 MGLLRMERAIRE
+540 
-552 RMSSEVLNNVK
+552 
-563 PQDLV
+563 
-568 NAKPI
+568 
-573 ASVIREF
+573 
-580 FGSSQLS
+580 
-587 QFMDQNN
+587 
-594 PLSEITHKRRLSA
+594 
-607 LGPGGLSRDRAGFEV
+607 
-622 RDVHPTH
+622 
-629 YGRICPIET
+629 
-638 PEGPNIGLINSLS
+638 
-651 TYARINKYGFIECP
+651 
-665 YRKIVN
+665 
-671 GRVTDEVVYL
+671 
-681 SADQEGKYIIAE
+681 
-693 ANAEVRDD
+693 
-701 GTFVKDT
+701 
-708 IACRKAGEFEF
+708 
-719 HAPEDI
+719 
-725 NFIDVSP
+725 
-732 KQLVSVATALIPFL
+732 
-746 ENDDANRALMGSN
+746 

-1044 DARLKEMLIGQTVVD
+1044 DARLKEMLIGQTVID